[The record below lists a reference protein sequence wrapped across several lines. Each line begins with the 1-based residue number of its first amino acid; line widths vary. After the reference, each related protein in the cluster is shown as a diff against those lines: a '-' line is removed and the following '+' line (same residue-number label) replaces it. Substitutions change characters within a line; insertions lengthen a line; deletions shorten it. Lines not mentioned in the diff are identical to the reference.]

1 MFLFGLEGSG
11 FIIAVA
17 LTLLVSGAIMFY
29 CLKRFSVLESAVT
42 DQGKILQS
50 FIQNNELQNGGLASN
65 IAVESAI
72 QQSNKNESEIVDE
85 TTKSLNME
93 NSLLHH
99 EKIEVSDDDSSDDD
113 SSDDDSSDDDDD
125 DDKVDDN
132 NRDVNDNKLVIEES
146 IEVLDNDKKIELV
159 ENELIEKLNV
169 EDLVISKLVEANVND
184 IIDSQVLINSQ
195 ELESVQIE
203 EIEPAQN
210 DNSQNLEKL
219 KVGELRSL
227 AIEKNLVENTTAASK
242 LKKEE
247 LLKLLIN

>member
-72 QQSNKNESEIVDE
+72 QQTNKNESEKDDE

-99 EKIEVSDDDSSDDD
+99 EKIEVSDDDSSND
-113 SSDDDSSDDDDD
+113 DDDSSDDDDD
-125 DDKVDDN
+125 DDDELDDD
-132 NRDVNDNKLVIEES
+132 NRDVDDNKLVIEES

-210 DNSQNLEKL
+210 DSQNLEKL

>member
-113 SSDDDSSDDDDD
+113 SSDDDDDDDD
-125 DDKVDDN
+125 DELDDDN
-132 NRDVNDNKLVIEES
+132 TDVNDNKLVIEES
-146 IEVLDNDKKIELV
+146 IEILDNDKKIELV

-184 IIDSQVLINSQ
+184 IIDSQVLISSE
-195 ELESVQIE
+195 ELETVQVE

>member
-125 DDKVDDN
+125 DDDKVDD

>member
-113 SSDDDSSDDDDD
+113 SSDDDDDD

>member
-65 IAVESAI
+65 IAIDSAI
-72 QQSNKNESEIVDE
+72 QQSNTNELEIVDE
-85 TTKSLNME
+85 NIKSLDME
-93 NSLLHH
+93 NSLLHN
-99 EKIEVSDDDSSDDD
+99 EKIEVSDDESSHDD
-113 SSDDDSSDDDDD
+113 SSEYDDDEDDDDD
-125 DDKVDDN
+125 DVDEEFEN
-132 NRDVNDNKLVIEES
+132 KDNKLFMDKS
-146 IEVLDNDKKIELV
+146 IEILDDNKKIELI
-159 ENELIEKLNV
+159 ENNLIEKLNV

-184 IIDSQVLINSQ
+184 IIQSQVLIESNN
-195 ELESVQIE
+195 ELESVKIE
-203 EIEPAQN
+203 ELESSQN
-210 DNSQNLEKL
+210 DNTQNLEKL
-219 KVGELRSL
+219 KVGELRTL
-227 AIEKNLVENTTAASK
+227 AVEKNLLENTTAASK

-247 LLKLLIN
+247 LLKLFIN

>member
-65 IAVESAI
+65 IAIDSAI
-72 QQSNKNESEIVDE
+72 QQSNTNELEIVDE
-85 TTKSLNME
+85 NIKSLDME
-93 NSLLHH
+93 NSLLHN
-99 EKIEVSDDDSSDDD
+99 EKIEVSDDESSHDD
-113 SSDDDSSDDDDD
+113 SSEYDDDEDDDDD
-125 DDKVDDN
+125 DVDEEFEN
-132 NRDVNDNKLVIEES
+132 KDNKLFMDKS
-146 IEVLDNDKKIELV
+146 IEILDDNKKIELI
-159 ENELIEKLNV
+159 ENDLIEKLNV

-184 IIDSQVLINSQ
+184 IIQSQVLIESNN
-195 ELESVQIE
+195 ELESVKIE
-203 EIEPAQN
+203 ELESSQN
-210 DNSQNLEKL
+210 DNTQNLEKL
-219 KVGELRSL
+219 KVGELRTL
-227 AIEKNLVENTTAASK
+227 AVEKNLLENTTAASK

-247 LLKLLIN
+247 LLKLFIN